1 MKDFIKTNEFVRNV
15 NAFSELLMHLW
26 WYSKDG
32 RTMQIGETLDTLR
45 DLRIKTRLKGEVL
58 AKEVL
63 EVCPDMKDLQYYF
76 DQWTKRLDLID
87 THFIYLY
94 KDNELNFELGRRL
107 DDEQAYLSLQ
117 GILRCMNW
125 NYNDVMDGK
134 KWLANTYS
142 LQIKDDTDQEIIVD
156 RNVCKIE
163 KSKTTHTFRDLIQ
176 YENPDALLKRLHDLI
191 DGSKRPMD
199 IGLVICSAVRMNYL
213 KREPGQK
220 EFYSEFPNAG
230 KWGSIRKYFHMY
242 NESDDDEKEEHDKE
256 LDERASKIVIFD

>member
-87 THFIYLY
+87 THFIYIRIMNLT
-94 KDNELNFELGRRL
+94 LNLVAGL
-107 DDEQAYLSLQ
+107 
-117 GILRCMNW
+117 M
-125 NYNDVMDGK
+125 M
-134 KWLANTYS
+134 
-142 LQIKDDTDQEIIVD
+142 
-156 RNVCKIE
+156 
-163 KSKTTHTFRDLIQ
+163 SKHIF
-176 YENPDALLKRLHDLI
+176 P
-191 DGSKRPMD
+191 
-199 IGLVICSAVRMNYL
+199 C
-213 KREPGQK
+213 RESYG
-220 EFYSEFPNAG
+220 A
-230 KWGSIRKYFHMY
+230 
-242 NESDDDEKEEHDKE
+242 
-256 LDERASKIVIFD
+256 